1 MSKAEVDE
9 LETSDDDYV
18 DPSIEKYFSKK
29 ESKFANGK
37 KAVKSKPELVEESE
51 SDYEVEDEEEE
62 EEDDDKSEAGS
73 DEDNEELQADQ
84 EEEADDAENGKESDT
99 DGRKKL
105 TMKMIENWSEK
116 LSQEKP
122 FQTIAEVVKA
132 FKASLLNVVPSK
144 KASETHYRVEGSDM
158 FNAVVRLCMRDLL
171 PCLLRLLNLSRP
183 VKGSDKTNICTAP
196 THDKLA
202 SSGTN

>member
-116 LSQEKP
+116 LS
-122 FQTIAEVVKA
+122 VSV
-132 FKASLLNVVPSK
+132 
-144 KASETHYRVEGSDM
+144 
-158 FNAVVRLCMRDLL
+158 
-171 PCLLRLLNLSRP
+171 
-183 VKGSDKTNICTAP
+183 
-196 THDKLA
+196 
-202 SSGTN
+202 